1 MLIDTDKK
9 NEISV
14 QKAEDILKN
23 EGIEIPFEIQKAELL
38 IEMFDNDV
46 DISDESYVESY
57 DVSLSIYKN
66 EGLAKTYQLFSSL
79 EYSERNKKYKEI
91 MEEK

>member
-1 MLIDTDKK
+1 MFIDTDKK

-14 QKAEDILKN
+14 KKAEDILKN

-38 IEMFDNDV
+38 IEMFDNDA
-46 DISDESYVESY
+46 DISDEDYVESY

-66 EGLAKTYQLFSSL
+66 EGLTKTYQLFSSL
-79 EYSERNKKYKEI
+79 EYSETNKKYKEI

>member
-1 MLIDTDKK
+1 
-9 NEISV
+9 
-14 QKAEDILKN
+14 
-23 EGIEIPFEIQKAELL
+23 
-38 IEMFDNDV
+38 MFDNDV
-46 DISDESYVESY
+46 DISDEDYVESY

-79 EYSERNKKYKEI
+79 EYSETNKKYKEI

>member
-46 DISDESYVESY
+46 DISDGDYIESY

-66 EGLAKTYQLFSSL
+66 EELAKTYQLFSSL
-79 EYSERNKKYKEI
+79 EYSETNKKYKEI